1 MSHPQALHTSCRE
14 GLGHQPGFQYNAAS
28 PSLDRTAL
36 SLLAGAHTG
45 YHAPRD
51 LPLEPGPDELSVFPV
66 ALKVSQVEGIGAVA
80 SRTVYVGREFRGR
93 DGAPDEGRFGNYFS
107 HIVVGAPG
115 PEPFDGLL
123 GIELWDA
130 PHWRTE
136 ESASTELPELGEL
149 RPGGVDLAA
158 TLTALAQAPTGMA
171 EALLQGALE
180 ALDGGP
186 RVVLIEPEP
195 GRAAQWI
202 AWVTFALPAGLARR
216 LTFTTFDGRPRHALD
231 VHLCVTTPACDTAFA
246 AHELDRAVR
255 VIDLTARP
263 PAVELSLYVR
273 VVRELAALGPDTLA
287 DAVHALRDVDA
298 SIAGAALAVASG
310 RTDLATAADAPGILD
325 LLIAMTRAGDHDRA
339 VAVARELPASALSAP
354 ALGDRWLQL
363 HQTARMAEPSDG
375 ARDMAAV
382 ALGQLV
388 PLIAD
393 LPSPLPALPPG
404 VRTQP
409 SVAGLAPWLAL
420 VEGGAATPAGGTSLA
435 AGLRLG
441 LLGVNA
447 VVDRRVA
454 VALVAGLGDPV
465 VLAVLDE
472 IARDPAL
479 EHVFIA
485 VVEQLA
491 ERHGTDPRAAELL
504 RKLVRHP
511 AAMTALRDRAR
522 DGTFADQALYLTA
535 LVEQEPAQRPRAAR
549 HLIAAG
555 AAADPGA
562 HAAIRGLWGTAGPR
576 GDEQHAELLECY
588 TAEGRDV
595 PGPVAR
601 AALAQLLAQPP
612 VETTHT
618 ARLPS
623 AIEEAGGGLRHAPAY
638 QAWWALSHTP
648 DAQLLGPWSTCAAV
662 GLRASADEVP
672 EARWDELL
680 TATSYAVVNLRTSPD
695 YDRAVAR
702 LLDAAPAAVRN
713 AVIERLARGLKKHV
727 DPVVLLASLFE
738 RWWAM
743 PGHDL
748 VETVLP
754 EGARGRRR
762 QFDEVGEALP
772 APLRDEW
779 ADWTVRHERPKR
791 MEKVSRRLRGRG
803 AADDPG
809 AGQ

>member
-1 MSHPQALHTSCRE
+1 MSHPQAFHTSCRE

-51 LPLEPGPDELSVFPV
+51 LPLEPGPGELPAFPV

-115 PEPFDGLL
+115 AEPFDGLF

-136 ESASTELPELGEL
+136 ESASPELPELPEL

-158 TLTALAQAPTGMA
+158 TLTALAHAPAGMA
-171 EALLQGALE
+171 EALLQAALE

-186 RVVLIEPEP
+186 RVVLVEPEP
-195 GRAAQWI
+195 RRAALWI

-216 LTFTTFDGRPRHALD
+216 LTFTTFGGRPRHALD
-231 VHLCVTTPACDTAFA
+231 VHLCVTTPGCDTAFA

-263 PAVELSLYVR
+263 PAVELGLYVR
-273 VVRELAALGPDTLA
+273 TVRELAAAGPDTLA
-287 DAVHALRDVDA
+287 GAVHALRDVDA

-310 RTDLATAADAPGILD
+310 RTDLATAADAPGVLD
-325 LLIAMTRAGDHDRA
+325 LLIAMTGAGDHDRA
-339 VAVARELPASALSAP
+339 VAVARELPAAALVDP
-354 ALGDRWLQL
+354 ALGDRWLAL
-363 HQTARMAEPSDG
+363 HQTARMSEPSDG
-375 ARDMAAV
+375 ARDMAAL

-388 PLIAD
+388 PLIAA
-393 LPSPLPALPPG
+393 LPAPIPALPPG

-420 VEGGAATPAGGTSLA
+420 VEGSAATPAGGKSLA

-454 VALVAGLGDPV
+454 AALVAGLADPA
-465 VLAVLDE
+465 VLAVLEE
-472 IARDPAL
+472 IAREPAL
-479 EHVFIA
+479 EHVFVA

-491 ERHGTDPRAAELL
+491 ERHATEPRAAEQL

-511 AAMTALRDRAR
+511 AAMATLRAR
-522 DGTFADQALYLTA
+522 ARNGSFIDQAFYLTA
-535 LVEQEPAQRPRAAR
+535 LVEQEPAQRLRAAR
-549 HLIAAG
+549 HLIAAADGDSG
-555 AAADPGA
+555 AD
-562 HAAIRGLWGTAGPR
+562 AAIRGLWGPSGPR
-576 GDEQHAELLECY
+576 DDEQHAELLECY
-588 TAEGRDV
+588 TAEGREV
-595 PGPVAR
+595 PAPAAR
-601 AALAQLLAQPP
+601 AALAQLLARPP
-612 VETTHT
+612 VEATRG

-623 AIEEAGGGLRHAPAY
+623 AIEEAGGELRNAPAY

-648 DAQLLGPWSTCAAV
+648 DAQSLGPWSACAEVA
-662 GLRASADEVP
+662 LRAPGDEVP
-672 EARWDELL
+672 EERWDELL
-680 TATSYAVVNLRTSPD
+680 KATASALLNRRTSPD

-702 LLDAAPAAVRN
+702 LLNAAPAAVHN
-713 AVIERLARGLKKHV
+713 EMIEQLARGLKKL
-727 DPVVLLASLFE
+727 DKPVVLLATLFE

-743 PGHDL
+743 PGRDL
-748 VETVLP
+748 VESVLP

-772 APLRDEW
+772 ATLRDEW
-779 ADWTVRHERPKR
+779 AAWTVRHERPKR

-809 AGQ
+809 AGG